1 METNIVVLELR
12 AKMLLVSQIAGF
24 FKMKCLKKKV
34 IDEGY
39 FRHADKHQSFLQVD
53 TIILGVCIQG
63 CPKYPK

>member
-1 METNIVVLELR
+1 
-12 AKMLLVSQIAGF
+12 MLLVSQIAGF

-53 TIILGVCIQG
+53 TIILGVCIQA
-63 CPKYPK
+63 CPNYPK